1 MGVACCH
8 ECRCPGRK
16 RVPSG
21 PDGSHLRQDDAQ
33 IGAGGVRWVG
43 VLSRTQRYRRST
55 TCAMT
60 SLAATGAHH
69 PTGPLTAAPSTI
81 PRHTTTSSHAAVP
94 TSSPPSWAS
103 APASRASETRFV
115 VPRPPITLTVA
126 TQQWSFLRD
135 TRPGPCEFG
144 GRIDASQIRHVSE
157 DQRAHPGCV
166 PGGHFLA
173 RAARARVRRADALL
187 ERFSHVAPGPTS
199 GDHLSAGRRAS
210 SGSRRRSG
218 LQIPLGP
225 ARGTTKHRDATRTK
239 CITSANSWNQRHFL
253 QFPVHLVEMQC
264 TLHGRVRGTLH
275 D

>member
-144 GRIDASQIRHVSE
+144 GRIDASQIRH
-157 DQRAHPGCV
+157 
-166 PGGHFLA
+166 
-173 RAARARVRRADALL
+173 
-187 ERFSHVAPGPTS
+187 
-199 GDHLSAGRRAS
+199 GR
-210 SGSRRRSG
+210 
-218 LQIPLGP
+218 
-225 ARGTTKHRDATRTK
+225 KHRGASLRRLTARIGKSTG
-239 CITSANSWNQRHFL
+239 CLLAAELGRSRALRL
-253 QFPVHLVEMQC
+253 C
-264 TLHGRVRGTLH
+264 TPSRCG
-275 D
+275 

>member
-1 MGVACCH
+1 MSGRYGLCGQLRSRCVKGVGAPAVRRGGDETASSASRPTLRFGGRCDGDHRPRSTWRCDRRPCPRRVARAGR
-8 ECRCPGRK
+8 ECILCLRLGDGLCRRP
-16 RVPSG
+16 RV
-21 PDGSHLRQDDAQ
+21 D
-33 IGAGGVRWVG
+33 VG
-43 VLSRTQRYRRST
+43 VLRVGSQSPF
-55 TCAMT
+55 T
-60 SLAATGAHH
+60 SLIGA
-69 PTGPLTAAPSTI
+69 
-81 PRHTTTSSHAAVP
+81 
-94 TSSPPSWAS
+94 PPSPRARPS
-103 APASRASETRFV
+103 AH
-115 VPRPPITLTVA
+115 
-126 TQQWSFLRD
+126 
-135 TRPGPCEFG
+135 
-144 GRIDASQIRHVSE
+144 RHVSE

-253 QFPVHLVEMQC
+253 QFPVHLDNNQKPPSRAM
-264 TLHGRVRGTLH
+264 LLNRL
-275 D
+275 